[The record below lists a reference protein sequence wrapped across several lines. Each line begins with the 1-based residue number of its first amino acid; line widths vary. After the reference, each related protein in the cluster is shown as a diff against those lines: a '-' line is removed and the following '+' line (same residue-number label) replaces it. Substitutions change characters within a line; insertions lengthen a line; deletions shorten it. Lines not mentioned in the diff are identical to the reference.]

1 MTNRSPSAN
10 GREGTRRPYPGWLA
24 IAAVLAIAGCGRPRA
39 APPAA
44 PAATS
49 AAKPV
54 PMAQSVRD
62 QLLSGAIDVL
72 GRLDDYDES
81 AASAQ
86 VFDRLN
92 QWSHAVGLAGPAADW
107 QPDPILATLPARL
120 ADEAPVKALVAGLG
134 SGAFDAAV
142 DVQTLRDQRW
152 LADIAATARRDAVDD
167 LDVARNLFD
176 WTIRALAIS
185 VDPPAVPTT
194 ETPGTRWFLP
204 GEILLAGRGSGAQR
218 GWIFLELL
226 RHAGLDGVM
235 LATGA
240 EADGSLRPWVP
251 AVISAGEAYLFEP
264 TYGMPVPGPGGVGI
278 ATARQAAADPSIL
291 AALSVP
297 DRPYPVQA
305 ADIGR
310 LSVLVPAAPWNLARR
325 MARIDTEL
333 VGTRRLTLAI
343 DAGAMGRD
351 AAAALPGD
359 ATTHDIRLWSFPWET
374 LARRASAA
382 AAVNRALGAELAV
395 MSLAMTQPGGPGAA
409 DRVMRPL
416 YVARLREFRGEL
428 DGPDGAKRAYLLAR
442 PSSATINAV
451 VAGLP
456 PPQADGMK
464 RLYGQLK
471 ENATYFLGVLTLGER
486 DYETAVDYLGRMTLR
501 ENPDGVWAD
510 AARLNLA
517 TAKLG
522 LGLDAEAV
530 TLLREDPSPQRFGSR
545 LRADQIEKP
554 AR

>member
-1 MTNRSPSAN
+1 MTTPSAVAACRA
-10 GREGTRRPYPGWLA
+10 GVSAPRVALR
-24 IAAVLAIAGCGRPRA
+24 AAVALIAVAGCGRPPA
-39 APPAA
+39 APPA
-44 PAATS
+44 PAAS
-49 AAKPV
+49 NASRPV
-54 PMAQSVRD
+54 PMAQGVRD

-92 QWSHAVGLAGPAADW
+92 QWSHAVGLAGGAADW
-107 QPDPILATLPARL
+107 QPDPLLTTLPARL
-120 ADEAPVKALVAGLG
+120 ADDAPVKALVGGLG

-167 LDVARNLFD
+167 LDVARQLFA

-185 VDPPAVPTT
+185 VDPPAVPTADT
-194 ETPGTRWFLP
+194 QGTRWFLP

-218 GWIFLELL
+218 SWIFLELL

-235 LATGA
+235 LATGS
-240 EADGSLRPWVP
+240 EADGGLRPWVP

-264 TYGMPVPGPGGVGI
+264 TYGMPVPGPGGAGI
-278 ATARQAAADPSIL
+278 ATARQAAADPAIL
-291 AALSVP
+291 TAMSLP
-297 DRPYPVQA
+297 DRAYPVQA
-305 ADIGR
+305 TDIAR

-325 MARIDTEL
+325 MARIDAEL

-343 DAGAMGRD
+343 DASALGRS

-359 ATTHDIRLWSFPWET
+359 ATAHDVRLWSFPWET
-374 LARRASAA
+374 LVRRTSDGGT
-382 AAVNRALGAELAV
+382 VNRALGAELAV
-395 MSLAMTQPGGPGAA
+395 MSLAMTMPGGPGAA
-409 DRVMRPL
+409 DRVVRPL

-442 PSSATINAV
+442 PSAAAINAGL
-451 VAGLP
+451 AGLGP
-456 PPQADGMK
+456 QQADGMK

-486 DYETAVDYLGRMTLR
+486 DYETAVDYLGRMTL
-501 ENPDGVWAD
+501 EEYPDGVWAD

-517 TAKLG
+517 EAKLG

-530 TLLREDPSPQRFGSR
+530 ALLRDDPSPQRFGSR
-545 LRADQIEKP
+545 LRAERITPQ